1 MRLSHLISNLILPVR
16 KEKWQI
22 LEGGYEKCIKECQMS

>member
-1 MRLSHLISNLILPVR
+1 MRLSYLISNLILPVR

-22 LEGGYEKCIKECQMS
+22 KKEATRNA